1 MVSKRNLTRPRS
13 KKRQQPLKDVKF
25 IYRHINPRQVVID
38 QAAGPTGR
46 PAMKEYTF
54 RDHLKEELKDPY
66 FKELHELSQQKLEVV
81 KKIIA
86 YRIRH
91 KLNQRQL
98 AKQLGVSQQH
108 ISNIENGTFSSV
120 ATLEKVLLGIGYSVK
135 IQAVPLSGKARN
147 RLNKVLS
154 RG

>member
-1 MVSKRNLTRPRS
+1 
-13 KKRQQPLKDVKF
+13 
-25 IYRHINPRQVVID
+25 
-38 QAAGPTGR
+38 
-46 PAMKEYTF
+46 MKEYTF

-86 YRIRH
+86 YRIKY

-108 ISNIENGTFSSV
+108 ISNIENGEFSSV

-135 IQAVPLSGKARN
+135 IQAVPLSGKIRN
-147 RLNKVLS
+147 RLSKVLS
-154 RG
+154 KN